1 MNPYYPHLFEPL
13 TIKGVTFRNRLFV
26 APHMMS
32 HMDFNGR
39 PDESMIDFYA
49 EKAWGGFAVVTLGDT
64 PVDREHAATN
74 PRSFAVTPE
83 NQPKLAEIARAIHA
97 GGALASQELNHGG
110 NVAFAGANRDAEQ
123 EGWEAWGP
131 VEVHKVESGVLH
143 GEPYEERID
152 IHGMTEADMNVVA
165 DHFADCAEI
174 LKNAGYD
181 MVLIHGGHGWLL
193 DQFLSPLYNTRTDE
207 YGGSLENRA
216 KFPLMVVDRIRQRC
230 GERFLIEYRMSGC
243 EEIEGGLSQADGI
256 AFAKLLDGKVD
267 LIHVS
272 AGLDTEEAQ
281 AVHTHPTMFL
291 PHGVNVHYAAAIKA
305 AGVKTPVVTLG
316 GITTPE
322 LAEQILAEGK
332 ADVIAMA
339 RASIADPHF
348 PDKARHG
355 HPEDIVPCLRCLD
368 CLTGLH
374 AGNQLS
380 CADNCRSAQEARFD
394 RMSAPAKGRR
404 KVLVVGGGPGGMMAA
419 ATAAKRGHDVTLAE
433 QSGKLG
439 GLLKFTDYDELKID
453 LMRLKDYLITQV
465 DKSGAKVLLDTTVT
479 PDFIK
484 DGGYD
489 AVILAVGSS
498 PARPPIPGL
507 DDPSVE
513 HATTV
518 YTKLDQ
524 VGKRVAV
531 LGGGLVGCETG
542 LFLAERGHQVTII
555 EMQSEIAPEANWMHK
570 EGMMQAFAKAPITAR
585 TGLRVSRLEPGKGV
599 YAVNGEGAEEF
610 IPADT
615 IVYAMGMRPNTQ
627 TVEALRDACLDT
639 VCVGDCVR
647 ARKARQAM
655 EEGYWAAVNL
665 A

>member
-13 TIKGVTFRNRLFV
+13 TIKRTTFRNRLFV

-49 EKAWGGFAVVTLGDT
+49 EKARGGYAVVTLGDT

-74 PRSFAVTPE
+74 PRSFAITPE

-110 NVAFAGANRDAEQ
+110 MIAFAEANNGG

-131 VEVHKVESGVLH
+131 VEIHEVHTSVIH
-143 GEPYEERID
+143 GNEVTEEYHV
-152 IHGMTEADMNVVA
+152 HGMTEEDMNLVA

-174 LKNAGYD
+174 LQSAGYD
-181 MVLIHGGHGWLL
+181 MVLLHGGHGWLL
-193 DQFLSPLYNTRTDE
+193 DQFISPLYNTRTDE

-216 KFPLMVVDRIRQRC
+216 KFPLMVIDRIRQRC
-230 GERFLIEYRMSGC
+230 GENFLIEYRMSGC
-243 EEIEGGLSQADGI
+243 EEIEGGLSPEEGI
-256 AFAKLLDGKVD
+256 EFAKLLDGKVD

-272 AGLDTEEAQ
+272 AGLDIEEAQ

-316 GITTPE
+316 GINTPE
-322 LAEQILAEGK
+322 LAEQILASGQ

-339 RASIADPHF
+339 RQSIADPYF
-348 PDKARHG
+348 PEKARHG
-355 HPEDIVPCLRCLD
+355 KAKDIVPCLRCLD

-374 AGNQLS
+374 GGNQLS
-380 CADNCRSAQEARFD
+380 CAVNPRTAQECRFD
-394 RMSAPAKGRR
+394 RMSPPAQVQR
-404 KVLVVGGGPGGMMAA
+404 KVLVVGGGPGGMEAA
-419 ATAAKRGHDVTLAE
+419 AIAAQRGHTVTLAE
-433 QSGKLG
+433 STDQLG
-439 GLLKFTDYDELKID
+439 GLLKFTDYDDLKVD
-453 LMRLKDYLITQV
+453 LMRLKNYLIHQV
-465 DKSGAKVLLDTTVT
+465 EQSGAQILLNTTVT
-479 PDFIK
+479 PDFIRE
-484 DGGYD
+484 GGYD

-507 DDPSVE
+507 DDPSLE

-518 YTKLDQ
+518 YTKLANF
-524 VGKRVAV
+524 GKRVAV

-542 LFLAERGHQVTII
+542 LYLAEHGHEVTII
-555 EMQSEIAPEANWMHK
+555 EMQQEIAPEANWMHK
-570 EGMMQAFAKAPITAR
+570 EGMMQSFAKAPITCR
-585 TGLRVSRLEPGKGV
+585 TGLRVSRIVPGEGV
-599 YAVNGEGAEEF
+599 YALNGEGQEEF
-610 IPADT
+610 IPADG
-615 IVYAMGMRPNTQ
+615 IVYAMGMRPNTS
-627 TVEALRDACLDT
+627 TVDALKDVCLDT
-639 VCVGDCVR
+639 YSVGDCVR
-647 ARKARQAM
+647 PRKARQAI
-655 EEGYWAAVNL
+655 EEGYWAAVRL
-665 A
+665 G

>member
-13 TIKGVTFRNRLFV
+13 TIKRTTFRNRLFV

-49 EKAWGGFAVVTLGDT
+49 EKARGGYAVVTLGDT

-74 PRSFAVTPE
+74 PRSFAITPE

-110 NVAFAGANRDAEQ
+110 MIAFAEANNGG

-131 VEVHKVESGVLH
+131 VEIHEVHTSVIH
-143 GEPYEERID
+143 GNEVTEEYHV
-152 IHGMTEADMNVVA
+152 HGMTEEDMNVVA

-174 LKNAGYD
+174 LQSAGYD

-193 DQFLSPLYNTRTDE
+193 DQFVSPLYNTRTDE

-216 KFPLMVVDRIRQRC
+216 KFPLMVIDRIRQRC
-230 GERFLIEYRMSGC
+230 GENFLIEYRMSGC
-243 EEIEGGLSQADGI
+243 EEIEGGLSPEEGI
-256 AFAKLLDGKVD
+256 EFAKLLDGKVD

-272 AGLDTEEAQ
+272 AGLDIEEAQ

-316 GITTPE
+316 GINTPE
-322 LAEQILAEGK
+322 LAEQILASGQ

-339 RASIADPHF
+339 RQSIADPYF
-348 PDKARHG
+348 PEKARHG
-355 HPEDIVPCLRCLD
+355 KAKDIVPCLRCLD

-380 CADNCRSAQEARFD
+380 CAVNPRTAQECRFD
-394 RMSAPAKGRR
+394 RMSPPAKVQR
-404 KVLVVGGGPGGMMAA
+404 KVLVVGGGPGGMEAA
-419 ATAAKRGHDVTLAE
+419 AIAAQRGHTVTLAE
-433 QSGKLG
+433 STDQLG
-439 GLLKFTDYDELKID
+439 GLLKFTDYDDLKVD
-453 LMRLKDYLITQV
+453 LMRLKNYLIHQV
-465 DKSGAKVLLDTTVT
+465 EQSGAQILLNTTVT
-479 PDFIK
+479 PDFIRQ
-484 DGGYD
+484 GGYD

-507 DDPSVE
+507 DDPSLE

-518 YTKLDQ
+518 YTKLANF
-524 VGKRVAV
+524 GKRVAV

-542 LFLAERGHQVTII
+542 LYLAEHGHEVTII
-555 EMQSEIAPEANWMHK
+555 EMQQEIAPEANWMHK
-570 EGMMQAFAKAPITAR
+570 EGMMQSFAKAPITCR
-585 TGLRVSRLEPGKGV
+585 TGLRVSRIVPGEGV
-599 YAVNGEGAEEF
+599 YALNVEGQEEF
-610 IPADT
+610 IPADG
-615 IVYAMGMRPNTQ
+615 IVYAMGMRPNTA
-627 TVEALRDACLDT
+627 TVDALKDVCLDT
-639 VCVGDCVR
+639 CTVGDCVR
-647 ARKARQAM
+647 PRKARQAI
-655 EEGYWAAVNL
+655 EEGYWAAVRL
-665 A
+665 G

>member
-13 TIKGVTFRNRLFV
+13 TIKGTTFKNRLFV

-39 PDESMIDFYA
+39 PDESMISFYA
-49 EKAWGGFAVVTLGDT
+49 EKARGGFAVVTLGDT

-110 NVAFAGANRDAEQ
+110 IVAFAAANRDADP

-131 VEVHKVESGVLH
+131 VEIHQVNTQVIHGNEVTEEVHV
-143 GEPYEERID
+143 
-152 IHGMTEADMNVVA
+152 HGMTEADMNVVA
-165 DHFADCAEI
+165 DHYADCAEI
-174 LKNAGYD
+174 LQAAGFD
-181 MVLIHGGHGWLL
+181 MVLLHGGHGWLL
-193 DQFLSPLYNTRTDE
+193 DQFISPLYNTRTDKF
-207 YGGSLENRA
+207 GGSIENRA
-216 KFPLMVVDRIRQRC
+216 KFPLMVIDRIRQRC
-230 GERFLIEYRMSGC
+230 GEDFLIEYRMSGS
-243 EEIEGGLSQADGI
+243 EEIEGGLTAEEGI
-256 AFAKLLDGKVD
+256 QFAKLLDGKVD

-305 AGVKTPVVTLG
+305 AGVKTPVVTIG
-316 GITTPE
+316 GINDPD
-322 LAEQILAEGK
+322 LAESILAEGK

-339 RASIADPHF
+339 RASIADPWF
-348 PDKARHG
+348 PEKARHG
-355 HPEDIVPCLRCLD
+355 RSGDIVPCLRCLD

-380 CADNCRSAQEARFD
+380 CAVNCRTAQEDRFD
-394 RMSAPAKGRR
+394 RLSAPARRQR
-404 KVLVVGGGPGGMMAA
+404 KVLVVGGGPGGMQAA
-419 ATAAKRGHDVTLAE
+419 VTAARRGHLVTLAE
-433 QSGKLG
+433 LTSQLG
-439 GLLKFTDYDELKID
+439 GLLKFTDYDDLKGD
-453 LMRLKDYLITQV
+453 LMRLKNHLIHQV
-465 DKSGAKVLLDTTVT
+465 EQESIELSLNTTVT
-479 PDFIK
+479 PDFIRT
-484 DGGYD
+484 GGYD
-489 AVILAVGSS
+489 VVILAVGSI

-518 YTKLDQ
+518 YSRLDGFGQ
-524 VGKRVAV
+524 RVAV

-542 LFLAERGHQVTII
+542 LFLAEHGHEVTII
-555 EMQSEIAPEANWMHK
+555 EMQEKIAPEANWMHR
-570 EGMMQAFAKAPITAR
+570 EGMMQSFAKAPITCR
-585 TGLRVSRLEPGKGV
+585 TGLRVSRIEPGAGV
-599 YAVNGEGAEEF
+599 YAVNAAGEEEF
-610 IPADT
+610 IPADG
-615 IVYAMGMRPNTQ
+615 IIYAMGMRPNTAA
-627 TVEALRDACLDT
+627 VEALNDICLDT
-639 VCVGDCVR
+639 FTIGDCVR
-647 ARKARQAM
+647 PRKARHAM

-665 A
+665 G

>member
-13 TIKGVTFRNRLFV
+13 TIKRTTFKNRLFV

-49 EKAWGGFAVVTLGDT
+49 EKARGGYAVVTLGDT

-74 PRSFAVTPE
+74 PRSFAITPE

-110 NVAFAGANRDAEQ
+110 MIAFAEANNGG

-131 VEVHKVESGVLH
+131 VEIHEVQTSVIH
-143 GEPYEERID
+143 GNEVTEEYHV
-152 IHGMTEADMNVVA
+152 HGMTEEDMNVVA

-174 LKNAGYD
+174 LQSAGYD

-193 DQFLSPLYNTRTDE
+193 DQFISPLYNTRTDE
-207 YGGSLENRA
+207 YGGSLANRA
-216 KFPLMVVDRIRQRC
+216 KFPLMVIDRIRQRC
-230 GERFLIEYRMSGC
+230 GENFLIEYRMSGC
-243 EEIEGGLSQADGI
+243 EEIEGGLTPEEGI
-256 AFAKLLDGKVD
+256 EFAKLLDGKVD

-272 AGLDTEEAQ
+272 AGLDIEEAQ

-316 GITTPE
+316 GINTPE

-339 RASIADPHF
+339 RQSIADPYF
-348 PDKARHG
+348 PEKARHG
-355 HPEDIVPCLRCLD
+355 KAQDIIPCLRCLD

-380 CADNCRSAQEARFD
+380 CAVNPRTAQECRFD
-394 RMSAPAKGRR
+394 RMSAPAKVHR
-404 KVLVVGGGPGGMMAA
+404 KVLVVGGGPAGMEAA
-419 ATAAKRGHDVTLAE
+419 AIAAQRGHDVTLAE
-433 QSGKLG
+433 SSDKLG
-439 GLLKFTDYDELKID
+439 GLLKFTDYDNLKVD
-453 LMRLKDYLITQV
+453 LMRLKNYLIHQV
-465 DKSGAKVLLDTTVT
+465 EQSGAQVMLNTTVT
-479 PDFIK
+479 PDFIRQ
-484 DGGYD
+484 GGYD

-518 YTKLDQ
+518 YTKLQ
-524 VGKRVAV
+524 NFGKQVAV

-542 LFLAERGHQVTII
+542 LYLAEHGHEVTII

-570 EGMMQAFAKAPITAR
+570 EGMMQSFAKAPITCR
-585 TGLRVSRLEPGKGV
+585 TGLRVSRIVPGEGV
-599 YAVNGEGAEEF
+599 YALNGEGQEEF
-610 IPADT
+610 IPAQG
-615 IVYAMGMRPNTQ
+615 IVYAMGMRSNTA
-627 TVEALRDACLDT
+627 TVEALKDICLDT
-639 VCVGDCVR
+639 YTVGDCVR
-647 ARKARQAM
+647 PRKARQAM
-655 EEGYWAAVNL
+655 EEGYWAAVRL
-665 A
+665 G

>member
-1 MNPYYPHLFEPL
+1 MNPFYPHLFEPL
-13 TIKGVTFRNRLFV
+13 TIKRTTFKNRLFV

-49 EKAWGGFAVVTLGDT
+49 EKARGGFAVVTLGDT
-64 PVDREHAATN
+64 PVDREHGATN

-110 NVAFAGANRDAEQ
+110 MVAFAEANRDAEQ
-123 EGWEAWGP
+123 EGWMAWGP
-131 VEVHKVESGVLH
+131 TEIHEVTTQVIH
-143 GEPYEERID
+143 GEEITEETHV
-152 IHGMTEADMNVVA
+152 HGMTEADMNVVA

-174 LKNAGYD
+174 LKAAGYD

-207 YGGSLENRA
+207 YGGSLANRA
-216 KFPLMVVDRIRQRC
+216 KFPLMVIDRIRARC
-230 GERFLIEYRMSGC
+230 GENFLIEYRMSGC
-243 EEIEGGLSQADGI
+243 EEIEGGLTQAEGI
-256 AFAKLLDGKVD
+256 EFAKLLDGKVD

-272 AGLDTEEAQ
+272 AGLDIEEAQ

-322 LAEQILAEGK
+322 LAEQILAQGQ
-332 ADVIAMA
+332 ADVVAFA

-348 PDKARHG
+348 PEKARHG

-374 AGNQLS
+374 AGNQLT
-380 CADNCRSAQEARFD
+380 CAANCRTAQEARFD
-394 RMSAPAKGRR
+394 RMSAPAKISR
-404 KVLVVGGGPGGMMAA
+404 KVLVVGGGPGGLAAA
-419 ATAAKRGHDVTLAE
+419 ATAARRGHEVTLAE
-433 QSGKLG
+433 QTGKLG
-439 GLLKFTDYDELKID
+439 GLLSFTDYDELKID
-453 LMRLKDYLITQV
+453 LMRLKDHLIAQV
-465 DKSGAKVLLDTTVT
+465 EKSRARVLLNTAVT
-479 PDFIK
+479 PEFIRE
-484 DGGYD
+484 GGYD

-507 DDPSVE
+507 SDPGVE

-524 VGKRVAV
+524 VGKSVAV

-555 EMQSEIAPEANWMHK
+555 EMQDEIAPEANWMHR
-570 EGMMQAFAKAPITAR
+570 EGMMQSFAKAPITAR
-585 TGLRVSRLEPGKGV
+585 TGLRVSRVEPGRGV
-599 YAVNGEGAEEF
+599 YAVSGEGREEF

-615 IVYAMGMRPNTQ
+615 IVYAMGMRPNSQ
-627 TVEALRDACLDT
+627 TVAELRDAVADT
-639 VCVGDCVR
+639 VAVGDCVK